1 MKNQNIKV
9 AIAPWGGHAT
19 SLVRRL
25 MDAHMRPDVVLG
37 ASGDICHMPKPTM
50 QKAWKLRTGTDL
62 DMSITLNDNLVNFIH
77 KSEKPI
83 LLSGGVSK
91 FSPFL
96 TINSIGAMCIVRN
109 PVYAYCSMYS
119 RRHPE
124 KAEAF
129 GGIDTEKLAI
139 WYTTRWN
146 NIVYDFLE
154 SGNPIVRFER
164 WTEDIKHQDVGQFRK
179 LINAVDHRRASTNK
193 PISKEVENIVFERT
207 QELHKEVNKFHRRLR
222 GR

>member
-9 AIAPWGGHAT
+9 VIAPWGGHAT
-19 SLVRRL
+19 SHIRRF
-25 MDAHMRPDVVLG
+25 MDAYMRPDVVLG
-37 ASGDICHMPKPTM
+37 ANGDICHMPKPTM
-50 QKAWKLRTGTDL
+50 QKAWKHRTGTDL
-62 DMSITLNDNLVNFIH
+62 DMSITLNDNLVRFIH
-77 KSEKPI
+77 NSKKPI

-96 TINSIGAMCIVRN
+96 TINSVKAMCIVRN

-124 KAEAF
+124 KAEPF
-129 GGIDTEKLAI
+129 GGIDTKELAI

-154 SGNPIVRFER
+154 SGNPIIRFEH
-164 WTEDIKHQDVGQFRK
+164 WTDDMKRQDVGQFRK
-179 LINAVDHRRASTNK
+179 LINSIDHRRASTKK
-193 PISKEVENIVFERT
+193 PISKEIEDLVIKRT
-207 QELHKEVNKFHRRLR
+207 RELYGEINKFHKRLR

>member
-9 AIAPWGGHAT
+9 AIAPWGGNAT

-25 MDAHMRPDVVLG
+25 MNAYMRPDVVLG
-37 ASGDICHMPKPTM
+37 ASGDICHMPKSTM
-50 QKAWKLRTGTDL
+50 RKAWKHRTGTDL
-62 DMSITLNDNLVNFIH
+62 DMTITLNDNLVRFVHNS
-77 KSEKPI
+77 KRPI
-83 LLSGGVSK
+83 LFSGGVSK

-96 TINSIGAMCIVRN
+96 TINSIRAMCIVRK

-129 GGIDTEKLAI
+129 GGIDTEKLAL
-139 WYTTRWN
+139 WYTERWN

-154 SGNPIVRFER
+154 SGNPIIRFEH
-164 WTEDIKHQDVGQFRK
+164 WTDDMRRQDVGPFKK
-179 LINAVDHRRASTNK
+179 LINAIDHKRASTVK
-193 PISKEVENIVFERT
+193 PISKEVENLVFERT
-207 QELHKEVNKFHRRLR
+207 RELCKEVNKFHKRLR